1 VLGKEAAAMEL
12 DARKMCILKAIID
25 EYITSA
31 SPVGSRAISK
41 LEGFSLSSATIRN
54 EMADLEELG
63 YLEQPHTSA
72 GRVPSDKAYRLYVD
86 QMVHRAAL
94 SSAEIKLIKKHLT
107 AKLDEVETV
116 MKQTAQAL
124 SAVTHYTAMIMPPML
139 AANRLRHIQIVPLQ
153 DGRAL
158 LVVVTS
164 AGFARDAV
172 IRVPEG
178 IGSQEL
184 EQISRM
190 MTTRFRD
197 CRLDHLGE
205 MMSKEM
211 GGELY
216 ERRAFLTSM
225 METIERKIEPEEQN
239 VQLSGA
245 NNMLHYPEY
254 SDVNK
259 AKMFLAA
266 VEGRNTLYELLKR
279 ASRLEFS
286 VTIGGENENEMLR
299 DCSIV
304 TATYK
309 VGDEPMG
316 SFGIIGPTRMHY
328 GKVMSVLEYMRK
340 CVSEMLTSEIDDEY
354 SEKR

>member
-1 VLGKEAAAMEL
+1 MDL
-12 DARKMCILKAIID
+12 DARKICILKAIID
-25 EYITSA
+25 EYIVSA

-41 LEGFSLSSATIRN
+41 RDGFNLSSATIRN

-72 GRVPSDKAYRLYVD
+72 GRIPSDKAYRLYVN
-86 QMVHRAAL
+86 QMMHKAAL
-94 SSAEIKLIKKHLT
+94 SSAEIRLIKKHMT

-153 DGRAL
+153 TGRAL
-158 LVVVTS
+158 LVIVTS
-164 AGFARDAV
+164 AGFAKDAV
-172 IRVPEG
+172 IRVPEE
-178 IGSQEL
+178 IDSIEL
-184 EQISRM
+184 ARISRM
-190 MTTRFRD
+190 LTRRFSD
-197 CRLDHLGE
+197 CRLDRLGE
-205 MMSKEM
+205 MISQEM
-211 GGELY
+211 DGELY
-216 ERRAFLTSM
+216 ERRVFLNSM
-225 METIERKIEPEEQN
+225 IETIEHKIEPEDQN

-266 VEGRNTLYELLKR
+266 VEGRTTLYELLKR

-286 VTIGGENENEMLR
+286 VTIGGENEDEMLK

-328 GKVMSVLEYMRK
+328 GKVISVLEYMRK
-340 CVSEMLTSEIDDEY
+340 CVSEMLTSEIDGKNNDN
-354 SEKR
+354 